1 MAWTKNY
8 DRVRDAN
15 GSVIANV
22 RVIVDY
28 NGTINRIAALL
39 EIKDYQTTG
48 IDITIDPSDDTATIW
63 EEGVDFTAETSNAIT
78 AENIATAI
86 DSTTN
91 FTASAA
97 TGHEGYPWVS
107 IVYTLGGYLSSIST
121 TNTADYKFYSED
133 KATTGVPKLAQDDA
147 GTIKHQPLWT
157 NSNGWYSFYID
168 TPIDIDINYRK
179 SGYTFD
185 NTYREDTTIAT

>member
-1 MAWTKNY
+1 MTWTKNY
-8 DRVRDAN
+8 DRVRNVN

-22 RVIVDY
+22 QVIIDY
-28 NGTINRIAALL
+28 NGTDNRIAALL
-39 EIKDYQTTG
+39 EVKNYQTTG
-48 IDITIDPSDDTATIW
+48 IDIIIDPSDIDAVTW
-63 EEGVDFTAETSNAIT
+63 EEGTDFTAETSNAVT

-86 DSTTN
+86 DGTTN
-91 FTASAA
+91 FTANAS

-107 IVYTLGGYLSSIST
+107 VVYISGGYLSSVST
-121 TNTADYKFYSED
+121 TNTAVYKFYSED
-133 KATTGVPKLAQDDA
+133 EATTGIPKLAQDDS

-168 TPIDIDINYRK
+168 APVDVDINYRR